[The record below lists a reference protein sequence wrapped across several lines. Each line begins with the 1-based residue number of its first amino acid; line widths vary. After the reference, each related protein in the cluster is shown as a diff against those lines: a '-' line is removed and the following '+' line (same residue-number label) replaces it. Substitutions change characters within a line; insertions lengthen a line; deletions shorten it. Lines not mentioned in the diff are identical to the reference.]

1 MNTTNSL
8 ATRKTTVK
16 LVDTTAQIQYN
27 YSIHLHKGLKMTT
40 RQKAVSFLM
49 AGLILLLGTVGGVE
63 TSPDLLSGDGAY
75 LGLFALVG
83 IAFMALG
90 ASYANQAASE

>member
-1 MNTTNSL
+1 
-8 ATRKTTVK
+8 
-16 LVDTTAQIQYN
+16 
-27 YSIHLHKGLKMTT
+27 MTT
-40 RQKAVSFLM
+40 RQKALFCLFS
-49 AGLILLLGTVGGVE
+49 GLVLLLGTVGGIE
-63 TSPDLLSGDGAY
+63 TSPDLLTGDGVY

>member
-1 MNTTNSL
+1 
-8 ATRKTTVK
+8 
-16 LVDTTAQIQYN
+16 
-27 YSIHLHKGLKMTT
+27 MTT
-40 RQKAVSFLM
+40 RQKALFFLFSGM
-49 AGLILLLGTVGGVE
+49 VLLLGTVGGIE
-63 TSPDLLSGDGAY
+63 TSPDLVSGDGVY